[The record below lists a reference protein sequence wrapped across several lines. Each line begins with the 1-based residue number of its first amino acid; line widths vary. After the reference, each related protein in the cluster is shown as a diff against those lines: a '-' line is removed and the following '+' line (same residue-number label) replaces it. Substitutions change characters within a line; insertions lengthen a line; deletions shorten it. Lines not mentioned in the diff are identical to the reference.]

1 MLLPFTVFGD
11 GNKDIKRII
20 EIAIPDWE
28 QLIGSA
34 AGFSIIYAW
43 LLLVLGLAGNAYF
56 VAWDREGNKS

>member
-1 MLLPFTVFGD
+1 MMLPFNVFGD

-28 QLIGSA
+28 QLIASA

-43 LLLVLGLAGNAYF
+43 PPLVLGLAGNAYF
-56 VAWDREGNKS
+56 VA